1 MTELERAK
9 IIHEKAM
16 ALSHEADMAM
26 IWNDESKAQ
35 IFYRQSFDL
44 EREAAYI
51 YSERFDK
58 EPIRST
64 LYRSAASLAMLCH
77 LYSEADLLIQEG
89 LSSSTP
95 PKVEKELQ
103 ELKTLVQQH
112 KIEYERHLN
121 TEQEQ
126 PFWISGVLRRVDA
139 DKNTIKLAS
148 NGTENKSQ
156 PHYYT
161 INVVSETLNKLV
173 KNYWGDIIKVYIKP
187 KNKKG
192 KQEQYELIEVR

>member
-16 ALSHEADMAM
+16 SLSHEADMAM

-35 IFYRQSFDL
+35 ILYRQSFDL
-44 EREAAYI
+44 EQEAAYI
-51 YSERFDK
+51 YAERFDK

-77 LYSEADLLIQEG
+77 LYQEADLLIQQG

-95 PKVEKELQ
+95 PKVEKELH
-103 ELKTLVQQH
+103 ELKALVQQH
-112 KIEYERHLN
+112 KLQYEQLSD
-121 TEQEQ
+121 TEEQQ
-126 PFWISGVLRRVDA
+126 PFWISGVLRRADA
-139 DKNTIKLAS
+139 YKNTIKLAS
-148 NGTENKSQ
+148 HATDTIPQ
-156 PHYYT
+156 TDYT

-173 KNYWGDIIKVYIKP
+173 KNYWGDIINVYIKP
-187 KNKKG
+187 KSKKG
-192 KQEQYELIEVR
+192 KQHQYELIEVS

>member
-77 LYSEADLLIQEG
+77 LYIEADLLIQQG

-95 PKVEKELQ
+95 PKVEKELH
-103 ELKTLVQQH
+103 ELKALVQQR
-112 KIEYERHLN
+112 KLQYEQLSDK
-121 TEQEQ
+121 EQEQ
-126 PFWISGVLRRVDA
+126 PFWISGILRRVDA

-148 NGTENKSQ
+148 NGTEPKSQ

-161 INVVSETLNKLV
+161 INVVSETLK
-173 KNYWGDIIKVYIKP
+173 
-187 KNKKG
+187 
-192 KQEQYELIEVR
+192 R